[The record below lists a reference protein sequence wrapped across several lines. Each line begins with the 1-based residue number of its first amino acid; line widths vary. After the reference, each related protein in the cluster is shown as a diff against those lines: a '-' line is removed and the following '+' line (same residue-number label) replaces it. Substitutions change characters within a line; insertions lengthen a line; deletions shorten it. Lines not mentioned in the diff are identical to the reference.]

1 MTKAATL
8 VTVLRHGEVA
18 GPADVL
24 RGKVDAPLSAAG
36 LQQMQQIFAAI
47 STPAFTQ
54 IVSSPLAR
62 CRTFAE
68 SAAATGKLPLT
79 LHAGFEE
86 IDFGDWEGLTP
97 SQAQTASFQFH
108 FDEMELESA
117 ELFSR
122 FQLNPEGLAPPNGE
136 AFNLFCQRVLDAFAA
151 CLTHAEGGH
160 TLIVTHAGVMRV
172 ILSKVLG
179 LTWSSA
185 YQIAIP
191 TAGSFQLSLLPGHT
205 PYLLS
210 LNRGQPCAA

>member
-1 MTKAATL
+1 MTNAATL
-8 VTVLRHGEVA
+8 VTVLRHGEVD

-47 STPAFTQ
+47 STPAFTR

-62 CRTFAE
+62 CRTFAQ
-68 SAAATGKLPLT
+68 SAAETGKLPLT

-86 IDFGDWEGLTP
+86 IDFGDWEGLTAI
-97 SQAQTASFQFH
+97 QAQTAT
-108 FDEMELESA
+108 A

-122 FQLNPEGLAPPNGE
+122 FQVNPQGLAPPNGE

-172 ILSKVLG
+172 ILSEVLG

-191 TAGSFQLSLLPGHT
+191 VAGSFQLSLLPGHT